1 MRIVFSCKWLSTFEH
16 ITKFCRPKKAI
27 VAVWIL
33 LLSTLKISP
42 IIASISLKLT
52 SSYFSGPMLVIIMEN
67 KNLKQKKFQK
77 IDKICRISVATFC
90 VFGNFAATFWHSSK
104 QVSSILRAPSGQA
117 CVVESGCHQI
127 FAVQSGIL
135 AIGIRNTAQ
144 GIRNQTNECN
154 PEYKFQWLKIRNP
167 VPRNRNPHRIQNPRL
182 SWIPLNGATSH

>member
-52 SSYFSGPMLVIIMEN
+52 SSYFSGPMLVIIVEN

-117 CVVESGCHQI
+117 CLWNQDSIKFLRCNLESWPLESGIQLKE
-127 FAVQSGIL
+127 FGIKL
-135 AIGIRNTAQ
+135 MSAIRNTSS
-144 GIRNQTNECN
+144 ND
-154 PEYKFQWLKIRNP
+154 
-167 VPRNRNPHRIQNPRL
+167 
-182 SWIPLNGATSH
+182 